1 MKNNYKEII
10 ALVKKKNI
18 ISRTIIMLI
27 GVMILALNYNIFL
40 LNNNLVV
47 GGTSGLAVILKALW
61 NIPPAEFI
69 FISGL
74 ILIIVSFIF
83 IGKEQ
88 TGRTIVGAIIY
99 PIFIKVTT
107 PIATAIIPHVTFDSL
122 FLSAIVGGLLFGLAN
137 GLIYKTG
144 FSTGGS
150 DVIIQILNKYL
161 KIPTGKS
168 VFFKTI
174 CGFSRLT
181 EGEVICNGKVIGRDM
196 DFIQDAGVVI
206 ETPEF
211 INDYSGFKNLKLLAQ
226 VQNKIGDK
234 EILET
239 LEMVGLS
246 NDKDKKV
253 RKYSLG
259 MKQKLRLAQA
269 FMEKP
274 KILILDEPM
283 NGLDKKSVLVVRSI
297 LNRFVNNGGTLL
309 MTSHNAEDIQTCCEY
324 IYEFDNQMISPKK

>member
-1 MKNNYKEII
+1 MN
-10 ALVKKKNI
+10 
-18 ISRTIIMLI
+18 TIIEI
-27 GVMILALNYNIFL
+27 RNATKRFKDKTVFENISLNFEKGMSY
-40 LNNNLVV
+40 
-47 GGTSGLAVILKALW
+47 G
-61 NIPPAEFI
+61 
-69 FISGL
+69 
-74 ILIIVSFIF
+74 F
-83 IGKEQ
+83 IG
-88 TGRTIVGAIIY
+88 Y
-99 PIFIKVTT
+99 
-107 PIATAIIPHVTFDSL
+107 
-122 FLSAIVGGLLFGLAN
+122 N
-137 GLIYKTG
+137 GC
-144 FSTGGS
+144 
-150 DVIIQILNKYL
+150 
-161 KIPTGKS
+161 GKS

-181 EGEVICNGKVIGRDM
+181 EGEVICNGKVIGKDM

>member
-1 MKNNYKEII
+1 MVNGGNM
-10 ALVKKKNI
+10 N
-18 ISRTIIMLI
+18 TIIEI
-27 GVMILALNYNIFL
+27 RNATKRFKDKTVFENISLNFEKGKSY
-40 LNNNLVV
+40 
-47 GGTSGLAVILKALW
+47 G
-61 NIPPAEFI
+61 
-69 FISGL
+69 
-74 ILIIVSFIF
+74 F
-83 IGKEQ
+83 IG
-88 TGRTIVGAIIY
+88 Y
-99 PIFIKVTT
+99 
-107 PIATAIIPHVTFDSL
+107 
-122 FLSAIVGGLLFGLAN
+122 N
-137 GLIYKTG
+137 GC
-144 FSTGGS
+144 
-150 DVIIQILNKYL
+150 
-161 KIPTGKS
+161 GKS

-181 EGEVICNGKVIGRDM
+181 EGEIICNGKVIGKDT

-226 VQNKIGDK
+226 IQNKIGDK

-274 KILILDEPM
+274 EILILDEPM
-283 NGLDKKSVLVVRSI
+283 NGLDKTSVLVVRSI
-297 LNRFVNNGGTLL
+297 LTEFVNNGGTLL
-309 MTSHNAEDIQTCCEY
+309 MTSHNAEDIQICCEY
-324 IYEFDNQMISPKK
+324 IYEFDNQMISLKK

>member
-1 MKNNYKEII
+1 MN
-10 ALVKKKNI
+10 
-18 ISRTIIMLI
+18 TIIEI
-27 GVMILALNYNIFL
+27 RNATKRFKDKTVFENISLNFEKGKSY
-40 LNNNLVV
+40 
-47 GGTSGLAVILKALW
+47 G
-61 NIPPAEFI
+61 
-69 FISGL
+69 
-74 ILIIVSFIF
+74 F
-83 IGKEQ
+83 IG
-88 TGRTIVGAIIY
+88 Y
-99 PIFIKVTT
+99 
-107 PIATAIIPHVTFDSL
+107 
-122 FLSAIVGGLLFGLAN
+122 N
-137 GLIYKTG
+137 GC
-144 FSTGGS
+144 
-150 DVIIQILNKYL
+150 
-161 KIPTGKS
+161 GKS

-309 MTSHNAEDIQTCCEY
+309 MTSHNAEDIQTCCAY